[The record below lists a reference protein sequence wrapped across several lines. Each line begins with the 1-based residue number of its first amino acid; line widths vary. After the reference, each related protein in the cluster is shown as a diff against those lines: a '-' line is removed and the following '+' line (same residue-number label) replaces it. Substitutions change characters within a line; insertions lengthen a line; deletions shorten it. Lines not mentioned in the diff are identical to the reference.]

1 MHVLKTNS
9 VLNAIHVHGISCFE
23 FLKEGTTCLSSM
35 DSYFFYQSNRLQ
47 LIFYS
52 VVNEQKQFPWAPW
65 GERKFEIIL
74 GHLEFLVLHV

>member
-1 MHVLKTNS
+1 
-9 VLNAIHVHGISCFE
+9 
-23 FLKEGTTCLSSM
+23 M
-35 DSYFFYQSNRLQ
+35 DSYFFYQRDRLQ

-65 GERKFEIIL
+65 GEKKFEIIL